1 MDKNIIQKLT
11 LLVAG
16 LENRVKEDFD
26 VFIEIKGYF
35 TAGTKQTAFIFSP
48 NETQLKMKMG
58 AEGRLLPIEQFKD
71 TILQEASRQDALYME
86 VHFRGD
92 ARVLEAEKG
101 KTSYKSMPK
110 GIPLHQ
116 NNKRDIGSDNSFT
129 MKQGMNQFN
138 ESSKHAGSVQHVYP
152 ISGGLLT
159 HRDYLVKPGEADVL
173 LKEIGIMAENGKVR
187 NDRIRK
193 YNQIDHF
200 IELLLPIIEQ
210 LSKDKKELF
219 IVDCASGKSY
229 LSFVLNYYLQ
239 EVAKKKAKFLGIDY
253 ADGVIAS
260 SKETAKRLGYR
271 NMSFYCGDLRELLIE
286 ADGPIQQAPDLVIS
300 LHACDVATDY
310 ALAFGMR
317 NNARA
322 IVSVPCCHHELVNQI
337 NTDGILSDILRFGPL
352 KARLADTLTD
362 GLRCLMLEA
371 AGYEVS
377 CVEWVSPLE
386 TPKNLM
392 IRAEKKH
399 ESSDEKL
406 KIYKKM
412 ANEIGADLTL
422 AKEMRG
428 FI

>member
-1 MDKNIIQKLT
+1 MDKNTINKLT
-11 LLVAG
+11 LLIAG
-16 LENRVKEDFD
+16 LENRILEDFD
-26 VFIEIKGYF
+26 MLIDIRGYF
-35 TAGTKQTAFIFSP
+35 TAGTKQTAFVFNPDDS
-48 NETQLKMKMG
+48 QLKMKIG
-58 AEGRLLPIEQFKD
+58 AEGRIISINKFKD
-71 TILQEASRQDALYME
+71 TVLYEANRQDSLHME

-92 ARVLEAEKG
+92 ARVLDAENG
-101 KTSYKSMPK
+101 KTSYKSLPK
-110 GIPLHQ
+110 GYAMQTLMDAKAYSI
-116 NNKRDIGSDNSFT
+116 DGISSE
-129 MKQGMNQFN
+129 QGKNLFN
-138 ESSKHAGSVQHVYP
+138 EATKSEKSFHHAYP
-152 ISGGLLT
+152 VAGGLLT
-159 HRDYLVKPGEADVL
+159 NRDYLVKPGEADHL

-200 IELLLPIIEQ
+200 IELLLPIIDQ
-210 LSKDKKELF
+210 LAKEKRELF

-253 ADGVIAS
+253 AEGVIAS

-271 NMSFYCGDLRELLIE
+271 NMNFYCGDLRELLIDE
-286 ADGPIQQAPDLVIS
+286 EGPIQQAPDLVLS
-300 LHACDVATDY
+300 LHACDIATDY

-317 NNARA
+317 NNAKA

-337 NTDGILSDILRFGPL
+337 KTDGILSDVLRFGPL

-362 GLRCLMLEA
+362 ALRCLMLEA

-392 IRAEKKH
+392 IRAEKMH
-399 ESSDEKL
+399 ENNDEKFL
-406 KIYKKM
+406 AYKKL
-412 ANEIGADLTL
+412 AKEIGANLTL
-422 AKEMRG
+422 QKEMRG
-428 FI
+428 FV